1 MEDFVRSTRRWYRQG
16 KPERCRRS
24 VRLPEDSSSFSYT
37 EFYSHQ
43 SEMVGGIFIPIFK
56 EGSVN
61 DMSIPEK
68 VKVLYKEY
76 TVEEQQNLHDEEGD
90 LYGLIQYLPE
100 KIVLNADASEEQKKS
115 TLVHELLHALDEM
128 YSIELEEK
136 QVEKLGNA
144 LYMLHCD
151 NPQLFHAEG
160 GDND

>member
-1 MEDFVRSTRRWYRQG
+1 
-16 KPERCRRS
+16 
-24 VRLPEDSSSFSYT
+24 
-37 EFYSHQ
+37 
-43 SEMVGGIFIPIFK
+43 
-56 EGSVN
+56 
-61 DMSIPEK
+61 MSIPEK

-115 TLVHELLHALDEM
+115 TL
-128 YSIELEEK
+128 EK